1 MPPIASLGRL
11 EAISDVK
18 RRQLGSRPESDG
30 ASKRVNWRGRRCR
43 KYGRQYSFK
52 HYRLA
57 RMNSPGVEEPG
68 MLHNDF
74 TATWETLFV
83 LLLRSMATN
92 RSQGRMSND
101 EQGVGSSRITDE
113 TE

>member
-1 MPPIASLGRL
+1 MSLEKSKPERSTLSKVRKTIFIQALQAS
-11 EAISDVK
+11 
-18 RRQLGSRPESDG
+18 
-30 ASKRVNWRGRRCR
+30 
-43 KYGRQYSFK
+43 
-52 HYRLA
+52 

-68 MLHNDF
+68 MLYNDF

-83 LLLRSMATN
+83 LSRESMTNN

-101 EQGVGSSRITDE
+101 EQGVGSLRNTDE